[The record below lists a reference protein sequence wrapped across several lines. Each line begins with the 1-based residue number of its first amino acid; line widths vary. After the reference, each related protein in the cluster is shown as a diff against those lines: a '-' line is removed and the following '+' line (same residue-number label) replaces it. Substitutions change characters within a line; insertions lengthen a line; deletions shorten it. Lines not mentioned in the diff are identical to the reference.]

1 MKKLKLSEEKISED
15 LANEIR
21 DQNKWRAMLCSQV
34 RRLLT
39 KRIAV
44 FSKSIVNT
52 ATTGCSF
59 AQSENVLK
67 FIQKFVRIKS
77 SQNIFEKKKQMVKT
91 HTA

>member
-67 FIQKFVRIKS
+67 FIQNSLELKVA
-77 SQNIFEKKKQMVKT
+77 KT
-91 HTA
+91 SLKRKNKW